1 VAGEALAV
9 TSGADTT
16 VAGANLEGKNVAMD
30 VGGDLLVKS
39 EQDKRAV
46 AGSNWSAGGSV
57 IFSYGFS
64 ADAHVG
70 MGKSSADSAWVNR
83 QTSVIGQEGV
93 DIHTGQNTH
102 VEGAVIA
109 AENGNLRLN
118 TDTLTYR
125 DIEDKDTSKGFQVSL
140 SGSYASG
147 GSGSTSSTSTLDGSY
162 NAGDRRQ
169 INRATIGA
177 GEIIIRSDP
186 DSGLEGLNRDL
197 RRAQEITKDEQ
208 TSVVVY
214 VDSSAIQEIASGFE
228 GIRGNLETLGELVKK
243 VLPDDARLRDSVANQ
258 LSLKEKLIESG
269 KSAEEA
275 EALVQKYALYADLL
289 GEIGKLVDAKGGWDN
304 LTDAEAQEFLGSLM
318 MDSRFVTLVASSDDS
333 LSDSMGIVIGSGK
346 YLLGAV
352 VGAMQ
357 SVGSDVQALDSGA
370 KSLLLFLNDKRYSP
384 KFGQV

>member
-1 VAGEALAV
+1 
-9 TSGADTT
+9 
-16 VAGANLEGKNVAMD
+16 
-30 VGGDLLVKS
+30 
-39 EQDKRAV
+39 
-46 AGSNWSAGGSV
+46 
-57 IFSYGFS
+57 
-64 ADAHVG
+64 
-70 MGKSSADSAWVNR
+70 VNR
-83 QTSVIGQEGV
+83 QTSAIGQEGV
-93 DIHTGQNTH
+93 DIHIGQNTH
-102 VEGAVIA
+102 VEGAAIA